1 MDKRNFAFGKKNF
14 IFLAVGMA
22 IVILGFILMLGGSS
36 SEQVYNPDIFS
47 VRRVKIAPVVCFIG
61 FISMIVAVMYKPKD
75 DEDKK

>member
-22 IVILGFILMLGGSS
+22 IIILGFILMLGGSS